1 MNKQEIYVGGIKMQ
15 YEDEEELE
23 FESKGKGIKRLYI
36 TEVFKKYG
44 IAYILIALAITLCHA
59 ILLVPTVAIKGYKS
73 IEAMINWLSNGNQ
86 DWHDSY
92 WAFLIVSLVGIVVI
106 WITNKI
112 CDKVMNKKEKK

>member
-59 ILLVPTVAIKGYKS
+59 ILLVPTVAIKGYKY

>member
-1 MNKQEIYVGGIKMQ
+1 MQ

-59 ILLVPTVAIKGYKS
+59 ILLVPTVAIKGYKY